1 MDMNRFVTFC
11 IGVGIAL
18 LVLAVISNTAYGA
31 TTTETADGDPT
42 MTQGTISG
50 GSYTDTWSD
59 NDVTQ
64 DLLEEKVGSEYY
76 LDCYYNLS
84 TAIDES
90 RIKTFEIGVYAW
102 YTIAAGKTD
111 SFTVYVWNNTA
122 GSWDSTNIIV
132 NSKDIEVHY
141 TDTITSGIEHIIRD
155 SDGNI
160 TIRFDDNGVDN
171 KAATL
176 KIDYLYVKLTYT
188 TISDV
193 DTDKTSYSV
202 GENIVVSWT
211 AADGFG
217 ADEDFIN
224 VDYRWWNTT
233 SEEWEH
239 FCLHSNSNPANGAGS
254 DTYENIPSSLAGKQ
268 LGIYVYTASDSGHF
282 YTSAITEGSPWPY
295 AGASVQQAPEFAIIA
310 IPLISAIAIYFL
322 MRKKI
327 KVVR

>member
-1 MDMNRFVTFC
+1 MNRFVTFC
-11 IGVGIAL
+11 IGIGIAL
-18 LVLAVISNTAYGA
+18 LVLAVISNTSYAA

-42 MTQGTISG
+42 MTAGTSSG
-50 GSYTDTWSD
+50 TYTNTWSD
-59 NDVTQ
+59 DGTTQ
-64 DLLEEKVGSEYY
+64 DLLEAKVGNKYY

-90 RIKTFEIGVYAW
+90 RISAFEIGVNAW
-102 YTIAAGKTD
+102 YTKPQGGQDD
-111 SFTVYVWNNTA
+111 SYTVYVWDYGTS
-122 GSWDSTNIIV
+122 SWDSTTITV
-132 NSKDIEVHY
+132 TATSDGTTY
-141 TDTITSGIEHIIRD
+141 TDTITMGTEHIRD

-160 TIRFDDNGVDN
+160 AIRFKDNVGTN
-171 KAATL
+171 RANTL
-176 KIDYLYVKLTYT
+176 HIDYLYVKLTYT

-268 LGIYVYTASDSGHF
+268 LGIFVYTASDSGHF